1 VKPRRAPFTVGE
13 VAALTGLTIRTLHH
27 YDRIRLVQPHAR
39 SRAGYRLYRHD
50 DLERLQQVMFF
61 RELGFPLKDIR
72 RIMTA
77 SSFET
82 RTALA
87 AQRALLVRKAD
98 GIRALVA
105 AIDRTLASRAAGH
118 SAPSE
123 KEMFEMFEKSDPK
136 QYEDEAR
143 KRWGHTAAYAE
154 AGRRTKA
161 YGKAQW
167 EAIKAEAEEI
177 TRLFSASLDRG
188 ISCDDQSVLDLA
200 ERHRQHIDR
209 WFYPCSPEMHANL
222 GRMYAADER
231 FAANYETVRPGL
243 AAYVRDAI
251 VENARRLADPAG
263 R

>member
-1 VKPRRAPFTVGE
+1 
-13 VAALTGLTIRTLHH
+13 
-27 YDRIRLVQPHAR
+27 
-39 SRAGYRLYRHD
+39 
-50 DLERLQQVMFF
+50 MFF

-98 GIRALVA
+98 AIRAMVA
-105 AIDRTLASRAAGH
+105 SIDRTLVSRAAGD
-118 SAPSE
+118 SAPGE
-123 KEMFEMFEKSDPK
+123 KEMFEMFGKFDPE

-177 TRLFSASLDRG
+177 TRLFSASLERG
-188 ISCDDQSVLDLA
+188 IPPEEAAVLDLA

-209 WFYPCSPEMHANL
+209 WFYPCTPEMHANL
-222 GRMYAADER
+222 GRMYVTDER
-231 FAANYETVRPGL
+231 FAANYEKVRPGL
-243 AAYVRDAI
+243 AAYIRDAI
-251 VENARRLADPAG
+251 AANAARLHDPEG
-263 R
+263 I